1 MAVVPEAE
9 ERTSYGMAAPRYR
22 WADLPVASWSL
33 TWNYQG
39 DWQGL
44 FFDTYGVEPTAN
56 ASTTTVF
63 CGAESLSRPGPTGS

>member
-1 MAVVPEAE
+1 MAVVPDAE

-44 FFDTYGVEPTAN
+44 FFDTYGVEPDR
-56 ASTTTVF
+56 
-63 CGAESLSRPGPTGS
+63 ERIDYYRLLWELSP

>member
-1 MAVVPEAE
+1 MAVVPDAE

-44 FFDTYGVEPTAN
+44 FFDTYGVEPDRERIDYYRLLWELT
-56 ASTTTVF
+56 
-63 CGAESLSRPGPTGS
+63 P